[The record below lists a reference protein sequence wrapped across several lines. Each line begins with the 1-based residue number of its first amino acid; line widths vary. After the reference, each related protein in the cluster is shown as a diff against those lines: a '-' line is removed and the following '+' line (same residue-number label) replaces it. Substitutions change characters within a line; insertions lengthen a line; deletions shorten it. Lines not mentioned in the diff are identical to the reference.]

1 MDDMSELELTGLEE
15 EYVVKVRGLIGW
27 TVVSLP
33 KMGSQKFEGMK
44 GGEDKECR
52 FEPTFLNR

>member
-33 KMGSQKFEGMK
+33 KMGSQKFEGRSRVGK
-44 GGEDKECR
+44 IRNVG
-52 FEPTFLNR
+52 LNQHF